1 MASHAIFQYNV
12 LAIDDT
18 HNTWTNMIIKMTILR
33 LLGSS
38 DDKGGEM
45 YPKSKQVMPLA
56 RGRNGKCNAKG
67 CMVIGGGT

>member
-1 MASHAIFQYNV
+1 MILVASGYKAFRC
-12 LAIDDT
+12 L
-18 HNTWTNMIIKMTILR
+18 MT
-33 LLGSS
+33 
-38 DDKGGEM
+38 KGEKM

>member
-1 MASHAIFQYNV
+1 MF
-12 LAIDDT
+12 
-18 HNTWTNMIIKMTILR
+18 
-33 LLGSS
+33 

-67 CMVIGGGT
+67 CMVIGGGGGMENAMQKDAW